1 MINKEIKIKLSN
13 TEAKKLGIKKDKKY
27 LMFET
32 ELNKWANK
40 FIQSNEYKNII
51 NNKKGE

>member
-13 TEAKKLGIKKDKKY
+13 KQAKKLGIKKDKKY

-32 ELNKWANK
+32 ELNRLANK
-40 FIQSNEYKNII
+40 FVRSDQYKNII
-51 NNKKGE
+51 NNKG